1 MYNSSVRVVMICSY
15 WRLAVIVYEAYPL
28 RLAAIDLLFISK
40 TLIFQIESEI
50 YLKRHHLMLLQ

>member
-1 MYNSSVRVVMICSY
+1 MICSY